1 MIYNIVYAASGFLF
15 MYLLCHCG
23 GLLTAVYE
31 RPNEPGNKVRLV
43 CGIVAFIASWVVLNF
58 LQ

>member
-1 MIYNIVYAASGFLF
+1 MVYSFAYICSGFLF

-31 RPNEPGNKVRLV
+31 RPNDPGNKIRLV